1 MTKAERK
8 KQMRNENALL
18 RQLIDDLLTTRD
30 NLAFFSGPDQ
40 CHEISEQRFD
50 AIQETIDD
58 LEDIY
63 IARVN
68 AVKRK

>member
-1 MTKAERK
+1 
-8 KQMRNENALL
+8 
-18 RQLIDDLLTTRD
+18 
-30 NLAFFSGPDQ
+30 LAFFSGPDQ

-58 LEDIY
+58 LENIY

-68 AVKRK
+68 AAK

>member
-1 MTKAERK
+1 MTKAEHK
-8 KQMRNENALL
+8 KQMRNENAHL
-18 RQLIDDLLTTRD
+18 RDLIDGLLTTRD

-40 CHEISEQRFD
+40 CHEISEQRFA

-68 AVKRK
+68 AAK

>member
-1 MTKAERK
+1 MTKAEYK
-8 KQMRNENALL
+8 KQMRNENVLL
-18 RQLIDDLLTTRD
+18 RQLIDELLTTKD

-40 CHEISEQRFD
+40 CHEISEQRFV
-50 AIQETIDD
+50 ALEEIIDD

-68 AVKRK
+68 AAK